1 MKIVPI
7 TLKTAN
13 QFVKN
18 WHRHHKPSVGH
29 KFSIGINDGDTLV
42 GVAILGRPV
51 ARGSDD
57 GFTIEVARLCTNG
70 TKNACSMLYQAA
82 ARASKELGYKK
93 IQTYILEIELGTS
106 LKASGWKM
114 ETVTA
119 GGHWKH
125 TDGKKRRTDQ
135 PTMPKQRWVR
145 EL

>member
-1 MKIVPI
+1 MF
-7 TLKTAN
+7 N
-13 QFVKN
+13 Y
-18 WHRHHKPSVGH
+18 HRHHKPSVGH
-29 KFSIGINDGDTLV
+29 KFSIGLNDDDKLI

-93 IQTYILEIELGTS
+93 IQTYILEIEPGTS

-114 ETVTA
+114 EAVTA
-119 GGHWKH
+119 GGQWKH

>member
-18 WHRHHKPSVGH
+18 LHRHHKPSVGH

-93 IQTYILEIELGTS
+93 IQTYILESENGSS
-106 LKASGWKM
+106 LKGAGWKLD
-114 ETVTA
+114 TKTK
-119 GGHWKH
+119 GGKWQH
-125 TDGKKRRTDQ
+125 THGSRNNEFPIT
-135 PTMPKQRWVR
+135 PKQRWVR
-145 EL
+145 VL